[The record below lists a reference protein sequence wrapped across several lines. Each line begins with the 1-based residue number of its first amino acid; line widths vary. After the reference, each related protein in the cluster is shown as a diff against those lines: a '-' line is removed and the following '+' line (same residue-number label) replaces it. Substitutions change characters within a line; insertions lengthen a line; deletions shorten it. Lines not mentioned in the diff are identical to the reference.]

1 MPYNGPV
8 YHAHEQDRRGDFYMR
23 GAEGFTQGV
32 TSGLEAVAGKMEEA
46 KKARTERDF
55 LAQQMEVMM
64 PKLQQMPDGPEM
76 LAKFQSGS
84 LGAQRGIFTGLQA
97 RLAEQEKAAMQQ
109 REDNRWNMKFNL
121 DSAQAANAANYQQ
134 AQVENMNADN
144 TRQTALMNWQM
155 QPDNQTPLYE
165 QLPDGTTAVGVKGS
179 KSGTHFYNFLPP
191 KAATPYDTKPLTGAR
206 ITSYG
211 YSNDPTPDSNS
222 RAGIGA
228 FVPDVE
234 QAKIKAGQASPY
246 RLRDGDIAVS
256 PDIEAQFRKAGI
268 NPGDELVLHGE
279 GGASRRVRWMDRTS
293 PKLQGRVDF
302 YSPNGAPGDDGGAV
316 TGFGLLAKGAQT
328 AAKGAQTRVQTATV
342 KMPDGSEQT
351 VERTPDGGW
360 RPVQVQDAPPML
372 DAGGAGKA
380 PAGASSALDAMR
392 AKFGLK

>member
-8 YHAHEQDRRGDFYMR
+8 YHSREQDRRGDFYLR

-109 REDNRWNMKFNL
+109 RDDDRW
-121 DSAQAANAANYQQ
+121 
-134 AQVENMNADN
+134 NADN
-144 TRQTALMNWQM
+144 TRQTALMKWQM
-155 QPDNQTPLYE
+155 QPDDQTPVYE
-165 QLPDGTTAVGVKGS
+165 QLPDGTAAVGVKGS
-179 KSGTHFYNFLPP
+179 KSGTRFFNFLPP

-228 FVPDVE
+228 FVPEAE
-234 QAKIKAGQASPY
+234 QAKIKAGQPSPY

-302 YSPNGAPGDDGGAV
+302 YSPNGAPTDDGGAV
-316 TGFGLLAKGAQT
+316 TGFGLLAKGAQ
-328 AAKGAQTRVQTATV
+328 AATGAQPRVQTATV

-351 VERTPDGGW
+351 VERTPEGGW

-372 DAGGAGKA
+372 DAGGAGKP
-380 PAGASSALDAMR
+380 PAGAPSSLDAMR